1 MTERTEA
8 AHVDLLGAIVEALN
22 LPLPSIAEA
31 DERLYLRLLERRA
44 LAVRIII
51 ETNRAVSRDPRLAAD
66 AIRTRTAEEPVTY
79 TPYKA
84 EKNGEDR

>member
-1 MTERTEA
+1 MNDRTE

-22 LPLPSIAEA
+22 LPLPSIEKA
-31 DERLYLRLLERRA
+31 DERLYYRLLERRA

-51 ETNRAVSRDPRLAAD
+51 ESNRAVTRDPRLAAD

-79 TPYKA
+79 TPFEPMKD
-84 EKNGEDR
+84 GVDR